1 MNKYNTV
8 KRGATGSLWGGF
20 TTTTIVVV
28 VEFYYENVVLCICDK
43 NTISHTIAQSLRW
56 MSTEPSQSQPIQVE
70 WEPENTTTN
79 NLKRHYISLRCTALL
94 HKIVCVK
101 INLFHVYYT
110 YVCVCACTYLQAHSK
125 SMRKCKFC
133 KIFTD
138 STSTLC
144 AVRCGVLH
152 ANMWNWCVGVAFYF
166 TFFWHFFRKF
176 LIFIFIFI
184 FLAGFLSAVIQF
196 ARFHYAALLLA

>member
-1 MNKYNTV
+1 M

-79 NLKRHYISLRCTALL
+79 NLKRHYISLHCTSTQNRLCKNKFISRIL
-94 HKIVCVK
+94 
-101 INLFHVYYT
+101 
-110 YVCVCACTYLQAHSK
+110 YVCVCVCVYILASAFEINAKMQILQDFHGFDEHIVCCSLWRVACQHVELV
-125 SMRKCKFC
+125 CW
-133 KIFTD
+133 
-138 STSTLC
+138 
-144 AVRCGVLH
+144 RCIL
-152 ANMWNWCVGVAFYF
+152 FYF
-166 TFFWHFFRKF
+166 FLTFF
-176 LIFIFIFI
+176 
-184 FLAGFLSAVIQF
+184 
-196 ARFHYAALLLA
+196 